1 MDTRKTTKL
10 GYDTVKEILVIRDW
24 VFSRDFALNVEG
36 NAKGR
41 RLAQKGFSTPW
52 LVILDFYFD
61 EHDFHDLVKKQ
72 REITKKTRRHLVDM
86 ARFGWVTAGFHS
98 KQDSSDLK

>member
-1 MDTRKTTKL
+1 MRH
-10 GYDTVKEILVIRDW
+10 RDFSRLTW

-36 NAKGR
+36 NTKGC

-52 LVILDFYFD
+52 LVILDFDFD

-72 REITKKTRRHLVDM
+72 CEITKKNT
-86 ARFGWVTAGFHS
+86 
-98 KQDSSDLK
+98 

>member
-1 MDTRKTTKL
+1 M
-10 GYDTVKEILVIRDW
+10 TVLDDCCDW

-36 NAKGR
+36 NAKGC

-52 LVILDFYFD
+52 LVILDFDFD

-72 REITKKTRRHLVDM
+72 CEITKKHVDI
-86 ARFGWVTAGFHS
+86 
-98 KQDSSDLK
+98 

>member
-1 MDTRKTTKL
+1 MILPSVKSAHIVGITRLTTIICF
-10 GYDTVKEILVIRDW
+10 GFAW

-36 NAKGR
+36 NAKGC

-52 LVILDFYFD
+52 LVILDFDFD

-72 REITKKTRRHLVDM
+72 CEITKNT
-86 ARFGWVTAGFHS
+86 
-98 KQDSSDLK
+98 